1 MSSLLNHFNLYL
13 NLNDASFSV
22 NKKASL
28 EIAHIWQSIQAGT
41 EIWMETNQASFE
53 NPNSKF

>member
-13 NLNDASFSV
+13 NLNDASFSI

-41 EIWMETNQASFE
+41 EI
-53 NPNSKF
+53 